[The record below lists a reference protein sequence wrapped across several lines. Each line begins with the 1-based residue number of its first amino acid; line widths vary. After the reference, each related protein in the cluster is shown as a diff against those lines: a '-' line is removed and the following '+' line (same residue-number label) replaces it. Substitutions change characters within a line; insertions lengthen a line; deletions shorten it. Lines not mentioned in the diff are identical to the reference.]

1 MGVETRRPQ
10 ILVRYDLMERLTNEE
25 EDLMFETKLELLS
38 ICTITFSKE
47 MILLLNVGMSE
58 IRSTEEFDPKQG
70 TSNQTTIKLVL
81 SIMKSEDFCVKP
93 NVSLEDKVYP

>member
-10 ILVRYDLMERLTNEE
+10 ILVCYDLMERLTNEE

-38 ICTITFSKE
+38 IGTIILSKE

-70 TSNQTTIKLVL
+70 T
-81 SIMKSEDFCVKP
+81 
-93 NVSLEDKVYP
+93 

>member
-1 MGVETRRPQ
+1 LGVETRRPQ
-10 ILVRYDLMERLTNEE
+10 ILVCYDLMERLTNEE

-38 ICTITFSKE
+38 IGTIILSKE

-70 TSNQTTIKLVL
+70 T
-81 SIMKSEDFCVKP
+81 
-93 NVSLEDKVYP
+93 